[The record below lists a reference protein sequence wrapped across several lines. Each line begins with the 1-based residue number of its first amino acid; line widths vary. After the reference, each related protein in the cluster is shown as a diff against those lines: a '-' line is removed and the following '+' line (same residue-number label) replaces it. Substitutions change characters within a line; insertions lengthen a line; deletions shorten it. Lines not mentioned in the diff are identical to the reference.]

1 MGMLDG
7 LLGQLAQGA
16 AGQAGQEGLGGLV
29 GSLLGGATQVQAQD
43 GSAPSGLS
51 AMLLP
56 AVLGWVQQQG
66 GVSNV
71 VSSLTNAGLGSQV
84 QSWVSNGENQEIGSQ
99 AISQVL
105 GSDQVTQLAAKMG
118 VSPEQVQS
126 GMAALLPQ
134 VINHLTPSG
143 DANNPEESNGLLNSA
158 LGKLGGMFG

>member
-16 AGQAGQEGLGGLV
+16 AGQTGQEGLGGLV
-29 GSLLGGATQVQAQD
+29 GNLLGGATQGQAQD
-43 GSAPSGLS
+43 GGAPSGIS

-66 GVSNV
+66 GVGNV
-71 VSSLTNAGLGSQV
+71 VSSLTSSGLGAQV
-84 QSWVSNGENQEIGSQ
+84 QSWVGNGDNQ
-99 AISQVL
+99 AIGTQAITQVL

-118 VSPEQVQS
+118 VSSEQIQS
-126 GMAALLPQ
+126 GVAALLPQ

-143 DANNPEESNGLLNSA
+143 DASNHAESNDLLTSA

>member
-29 GSLLGGATQVQAQD
+29 GSLLGGATGQAQD

-56 AVLGWVQQQG
+56 AILGWVQQQG
-66 GVSNV
+66 GVGNV

-84 QSWVSNGENQEIGSQ
+84 QSWVSNGENQEIGTQ

-143 DANNPEESNGLLNSA
+143 DAANPEESNGLLTAA

>member
-16 AGQAGQEGLGGLV
+16 AGQSGQDGLGGLV
-29 GSLLGGATQVQAQD
+29 GSLLGGATQGQTQD

-66 GVSNV
+66 GVGNV
-71 VSSLTNAGLGSQV
+71 VSSLTNSGLGEQV
-84 QSWVSNGENQEIGSQ
+84 QSWVSNGENQQIGSQ

-118 VSPEQVQS
+118 VSPEQIQS

-143 DANNPEESNGLLNSA
+143 DASNPQESNDLLSSA

>member
-7 LLGQLAQGA
+7 LVGQLAQSAGNQT
-16 AGQAGQEGLGGLV
+16 GQAGGLGGL
-29 GSLLGGATQVQAQD
+29 LGGILD
-43 GSAPSGLS
+43 GGSQEQEGGAPAGLS
-51 AMLLP
+51 ALLLP

-66 GVSNV
+66 GVGNV
-71 VSSLTNAGLGSQV
+71 VSSLTNSGLGSQV
-84 QSWVSNGENQEIGSQ
+84 QSWVSNGENQEISSQ

-105 GSDQVTQLAAKMG
+105 SSDQVTQLAAKMG
-118 VSPEQVQS
+118 LSPEQVQS

-143 DANNPEESNGLLNSA
+143 DASNPEESNGLLNAA

>member
-16 AGQAGQEGLGGLV
+16 AGQAGGLGGLM
-29 GSLLGGATQVQAQD
+29 GNLLGG
-43 GSAPSGLS
+43 GSQEQEGGAPAGLS
-51 AMLLP
+51 ALLLP
-56 AVLGWVQQQG
+56 AILGWVQQQG
-66 GVSNV
+66 GVGNV
-71 VSSLTNAGLGSQV
+71 VSSLTSSGLGSQV
-84 QSWVSNGENQEIGSQ
+84 QSWVSNGENQEIGTQ

-105 GSDQVTQLAAKMG
+105 GSEQVTQLAAKMG

-143 DANNPEESNGLLNSA
+143 DTSNPEESNGLLNAA

>member
-7 LLGQLAQGA
+7 LVGQLAQSAGNQT
-16 AGQAGQEGLGGLV
+16 GQAGGLGGL
-29 GSLLGGATQVQAQD
+29 LGGILGG
-43 GSAPSGLS
+43 GSQEQEGGAPAGLS
-51 AMLLP
+51 ALLLP

-66 GVSNV
+66 GVGNV
-71 VSSLTNAGLGSQV
+71 VSSLTNSGLGSQV

-105 GSDQVTQLAAKMG
+105 SSDQVTQLAAKMG
-118 VSPEQVQS
+118 LSPEQVQS

-143 DANNPEESNGLLNSA
+143 DASNPEESNGLLNAA

>member
-7 LLGQLAQGA
+7 LLSQLTQGA

-29 GSLLGGATQVQAQD
+29 GSLLGGGQD
-43 GSAPSGLS
+43 QNGNTGGGLS

-66 GVSNV
+66 GVGNV
-71 VSSLTNAGLGSQV
+71 VSSLTNSGLGAQV
-84 QSWVSNGENQEIGSQ
+84 QSWVSNGENQEIGAQ

-105 GSDQVTQLAAKMG
+105 GSEQVTALAAKIG

-134 VINHLTPSG
+134 VINHLTPNG
-143 DANNPEESNGLLNSA
+143 DTSNPQQSNELLTSA

>member
-7 LLGQLAQGA
+7 LLGQLTQA
-16 AGQAGQEGLGGLV
+16 AGNQTGQAGGLGGLV
-29 GSLLGGATQVQAQD
+29 GSLLGGGSQAQD
-43 GSAPSGLS
+43 GSAPAGLS

-66 GVSNV
+66 GVGNV
-71 VSSLTNAGLGSQV
+71 VSSLTNSGLGSQV

-118 VSPEQVQS
+118 ISPEQVQS

-143 DANNPEESNGLLNSA
+143 DASNPEESNSLLNSA
-158 LGKLGGMFG
+158 LGKLGGLFG

>member
-16 AGQAGQEGLGGLV
+16 AGQSGQDGLGGLV
-29 GSLLGGATQVQAQD
+29 GSLLGGATQGQAQD

-66 GVSNV
+66 GVGNV
-71 VSSLTNAGLGSQV
+71 VSSLTNSGLGEQV
-84 QSWVSNGENQEIGSQ
+84 QSWVSNGENQQIGSQ

-118 VSPEQVQS
+118 VSPEQIQS
-126 GMAALLPQ
+126 GMATLLPQ

-143 DANNPEESNGLLNSA
+143 NA
-158 LGKLGGMFG
+158 